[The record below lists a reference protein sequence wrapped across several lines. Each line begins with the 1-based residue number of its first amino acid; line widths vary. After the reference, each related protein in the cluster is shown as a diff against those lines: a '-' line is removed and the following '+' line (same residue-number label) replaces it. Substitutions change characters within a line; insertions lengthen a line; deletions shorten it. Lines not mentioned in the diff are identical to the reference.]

1 MSKIEQVISEIEEY
15 IDGCSLL
22 PLSKTKIV
30 VEKEELE
37 EMLHELRLK
46 TPDEIKKYQRLLKDK
61 DRIIGEANEQAQ
73 RILDTAQV
81 QTNELVNE
89 HEIMQRAYDEGQHY
103 IDQAREKAQRILDE
117 AVEQANEYKQSAI
130 DYTDQLLASIQ
141 ATLEGTMNDT
151 VSRYE
156 GFMGSLN
163 ETLNMVINNRAAL
176 VPQSEDD
183 TNDGYDDTYGSSE
196 ESAE

>member
-89 HEIMQRAYDEGQHY
+89 HEIMQRAYDEGQRY
-103 IDQAREKAQRILDE
+103 IDQAREEAQRILDE
-117 AVEQANEYKQSAI
+117 AVGQANEYKQSAI

-176 VPQSEDD
+176 VPQNEEEAAEE
-183 TNDGYDDTYGSSE
+183 YDDSYDTSDDSVE
-196 ESAE
+196 

>member
-103 IDQAREKAQRILDE
+103 IDQAREEAQRILDE

-176 VPQSEDD
+176 VPQNEEEAAEE
-183 TNDGYDDTYGSSE
+183 YDDSYDTSDDSVE
-196 ESAE
+196 